1 MVVKFSDLLFLVLV
15 PFVFGARK
23 KITIGGL
30 FHEDDVSRRAFTA
43 STQNVNAMRHT
54 LTDELAN
61 IFFVADTPSL
71 SDDTFE
77 VSQTVCSLVHD
88 GIAAIIGPHDKSAS
102 AHVQSMCDT
111 MDMPNIITR
120 WDSDSLRMKA
130 VNLYPHATTLSQIF
144 PDLVME
150 FKWKSF
156 TIIYD
161 NTDGLIR
168 MNKLLERWDPKG
180 YPVTLRHLGKGP
192 NYRSILKKVKN
203 SGEKNIVIDCAFDIL
218 EQVLLQ
224 SQQVGLLSERHKI
237 LVSSLD
243 LQVLDLEP
251 FQYSGANITGIRL
264 VDPRDDDYQNR
275 FSEIPYKMGIED
287 LSKMPLHAALVYDAV
302 QLFARAFKQ
311 FEDAAEGHVKRL
323 KCDGIDSWEYGSTL
337 SNFMRSIEMRGLTG
351 LIKFHTSGFRSDFR
365 IDIVKLSEIGLHS
378 IGTWNSTTGIE
389 WKMES
394 NDRVVGAEEDLA
406 NKTFTIL
413 IALLDP
419 YNMLKESATMRTGND
434 RYEGFAIDIIQEL
447 SKMLHFNYTLVEQV
461 DKEYGRPDDNGR
473 WSGMLGKIMR
483 EEADLAITDLTIT
496 AEREKAVDF
505 TMPFLN
511 LGISI
516 LFRKPSKAPPSLFS
530 FLSPFAADVWLNL
543 IGAYIFSSLLL
554 FLLGRMCPAEWNNP
568 YPCIEEPTE
577 LENQFTIK
585 NSFWFTIGSI
595 MQQGSEI
602 APIGT
607 STRMLAIAWW
617 FFSLIIA
624 NSYTANLAAFLVV
637 ETNVRP
643 IKSAEDLA
651 NLNGYIKY
659 GAKINGATYNFFKGS
674 NHSTYAKMYHYMR
687 DNENDVMMTDN
698 DKGSERVEKEDG
710 KYAFLMES
718 SSIAYISQRQCN
730 LTQIGDPL
738 DSKGYGIA
746 MRKGFIYRDKLN
758 TAVLQMQ
765 ESGLLAQLKDKW
777 WKEKRGGGKCTAE
790 SSSSAPAELTLDNV
804 GGVFLVLVVG
814 IAVSFVLSVLE
825 MLYDVVCTSLREKVP
840 FKQEF
845 TEELKFIMKF
855 KGTVKPVRRR
865 KSSSHST
872 RETSTR
878 GSTPPYNIM
887 PSVIMTTHGENDS

>member
-1 MVVKFSDLLFLVLV
+1 MIVRFNLLFLVLV
-15 PFVFGARK
+15 PLAVSARK

-30 FHEDDVSRRAFTA
+30 FHDDDLCRKAFTA
-43 STQNVNAMRHT
+43 SIENVNVMRRT
-54 LTDELAN
+54 LTDELPN
-61 IFFVADTPSL
+61 VFFLADTPSF

-77 VSQTVCSLVHD
+77 VSQTVCTLVSD
-88 GIAAIIGPHDKSAS
+88 GIATIIGPDDKSS
-102 AHVQSMCDT
+102 STHVQNMCDT
-111 MDMPNIITR
+111 MDMPNILTR
-120 WDSDSLRMKA
+120 WDSDGTRLNA
-130 VNLYPHATTLSQIF
+130 VNLYPHASTLSQIF

-180 YPVTLRHLGKGP
+180 YPVTLRHLGEGP
-192 NYRSILKKVKN
+192 NYRPILKRVKN

-237 LVSSLD
+237 LISSLD
-243 LQVLDLEP
+243 LQILDLEP

-264 VDPRDDDYQNR
+264 VDPDDEDYQER
-275 FSEIPYKMGIED
+275 FNEVSFKMGIDD
-287 LSKMPLHAALVYDAV
+287 LSKMPLHSALVYDAV
-302 QLFARAFKQ
+302 QVFARAFKL
-311 FEDAAEGHVKRL
+311 FVDAGEGHVRKL
-323 KCDGIDSWEYGSTL
+323 NCDGDDSWEYGSSL
-337 SNFMRSIEMRGLTG
+337 SNFMRSIELKGLTG
-351 LIKFHTSGFRSDFR
+351 AVKFHTNGFRTDFS
-365 IDIVKLSEIGLHS
+365 IDIVKLSEIGLNS
-378 IGTWNSTTGIE
+378 IGSWNSTTGIE
-389 WKMES
+389 WKMETQ
-394 NDRVVGAEEDLA
+394 DKVVGADEDLA

-419 YNMLKESATMRTGND
+419 YNMLKESAIMRTGND

-447 SKMLHFNYTLVEQV
+447 SKLLHFNYTLVEQV
-461 DKEYGRPDDNGR
+461 DKDYGSPDANGR

-516 LFRKPSKAPPSLFS
+516 LFRKPTKAAPSLFS

-543 IGAYIFSSLLL
+543 IGAYIFSSSLL

-577 LENQFTIK
+577 LENQFTLK

-659 GAKINGATYNFFKGS
+659 GAKRNGATYNFFKGS
-674 NHSTYAKMYHYMR
+674 NHSTYVKMFNYMK
-687 DNENDVMMTDN
+687 ENDDDVMMTDN
-698 DKGSERVEKEDG
+698 DLGTTRVEEEDG

-718 SSIAYISQRQCN
+718 SSIAYISQRHCN

-777 WKEKRGGGKCTAE
+777 WKEKRGGGKCTDV
-790 SSSSAPAELTLDNV
+790 STSGTPAELTLDNV

-814 IAVSFVLSVLE
+814 IAVSFVLSILE
-825 MLYDVVCTSLREKVP
+825 MLYDVICTSFREKVS
-840 FKQEF
+840 FKQEII
-845 TEELKFIMKF
+845 EELKFILKF
-855 KGTVKPVRRR
+855 KGNVKPVRCR
-865 KSSSHST
+865 KGSSHST
-872 RETSTR
+872 RQTSTR
-878 GSTPPYNIM
+878 GSTPPYNMM
-887 PSVIMTTHGENDS
+887 PSVIMTTHDENDT